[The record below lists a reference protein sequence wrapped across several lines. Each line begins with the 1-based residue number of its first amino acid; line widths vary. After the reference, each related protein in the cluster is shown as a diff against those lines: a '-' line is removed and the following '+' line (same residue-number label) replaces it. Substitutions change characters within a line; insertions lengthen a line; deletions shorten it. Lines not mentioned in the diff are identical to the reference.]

1 MTIVSSD
8 GVEVLLER
16 HGDGTATVRVNRP
29 DARNALNIATRKGLA
44 AFFNELGEDEAIR
57 AIVLTGSDEMFVAGA
72 DIRDM
77 VDIGAVEM
85 MQRRSERWWAAV
97 AGVPQPVIAAVNGY
111 ALGGGLELAMCCD
124 VIIAGRG
131 AKLGLPE
138 VRLGIIPGAGGTQ
151 RLTRAVGKFKAMR
164 MILNGELVDAE
175 EAFAMG
181 LVSQVTDDAETY
193 EDAMKMARALAKL
206 PPLSVQS
213 AKEAVNLSEDV
224 SLQAGLF
231 MERKAVQV
239 LFASHDKKEG
249 MSAFL
254 EKRKPDFKGE

>member
-8 GVEVLLER
+8 GGEVLLER

-131 AKLGLPE
+131 AKLGRP
-138 VRLGIIPGAGGTQ
+138 
-151 RLTRAVGKFKAMR
+151 
-164 MILNGELVDAE
+164 
-175 EAFAMG
+175 
-181 LVSQVTDDAETY
+181 
-193 EDAMKMARALAKL
+193 
-206 PPLSVQS
+206 
-213 AKEAVNLSEDV
+213 
-224 SLQAGLF
+224 
-231 MERKAVQV
+231 
-239 LFASHDKKEG
+239 
-249 MSAFL
+249 
-254 EKRKPDFKGE
+254 

>member
-1 MTIVSSD
+1 MTLVSSD
-8 GVEVLLER
+8 GGEVLLER
-16 HGDGTATVRVNRP
+16 HGDGTATIKVNRP
-29 DARNALNIATRKGLA
+29 EARNALNIATRKALA
-44 AFFNELGEDEAIR
+44 QFFTELGDDEDIR
-57 AIVLTGSDEMFVAGA
+57 AIVLTGSDEVFVAGA

-77 VDIGAVEM
+77 VETSAVEM
-85 MQRRSERWWAAV
+85 MKRRSERWWGAV
-97 AGVPQPVIAAVNGY
+97 ANVPQPVIAAVNGF

-131 AKLGLPE
+131 AKLGQPE

-151 RLTRAVGKFKAMR
+151 RLTRAIGKFQTMR
-164 MILNGELVDAE
+164 LVLSGEMIEAE
-175 EAFAMG
+175 EAFTME
-181 LVSQVTDDAETY
+181 LVSKVVDDADTY
-193 EDAMKMARALAKL
+193 ETALKMARSIAKL
-206 PPLSVQS
+206 PPLAVQS

-239 LFASHDKKEG
+239 LFASEDKKEG

-254 EKRKPDFKGE
+254 EKRKPDFTGE

>member
-1 MTIVSSD
+1 MTVISTD
-8 GVEVLLER
+8 GGEVLLER
-16 HGDGTATVRVNRP
+16 HGDGTATVRVHRP
-29 DARNALNIATRKGLA
+29 DARNALNIPTRQGLA
-44 AFFNELGEDEAIR
+44 QFFNELGDDEDIR
-57 AIVLTGSDEMFVAGA
+57 AIVLTGSDDMFVAGA

-77 VDIGAVEM
+77 VDISAVEM
-85 MQRRSERWWAAV
+85 MKRRSERWWAAV
-97 AGVPQPVIAAVNGY
+97 AGVPQPVIAAVNGF

-164 MILNGELVDAE
+164 MILNGELIDAD

-181 LVSQVTDDAETY
+181 LVSKVTEDAETY
-193 EDAMKMARALAKL
+193 EESIKMARDIAKL
-206 PPLSVQS
+206 PPLSVQT
-213 AKEAVNLSEDV
+213 AKEAVNMSEDV
-224 SLQAGLF
+224 PLQAGLF